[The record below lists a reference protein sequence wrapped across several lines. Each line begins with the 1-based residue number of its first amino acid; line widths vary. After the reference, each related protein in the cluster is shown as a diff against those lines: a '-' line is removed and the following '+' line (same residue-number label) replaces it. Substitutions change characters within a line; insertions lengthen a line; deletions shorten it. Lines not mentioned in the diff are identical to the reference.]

1 MRRLEPALVL
11 PLLLSTVVATAG
23 IREVELALPVR
34 PKLALTGHE
43 KIYVGP
49 FVRESRGDDVSSRLN
64 FDVAAE
70 FDRYLRRLLRKE
82 SKLVVVEPLDNLR
95 PPTLDP
101 MQLARATDF
110 WREVGNRTGA
120 DYIVAGSIDFLVE
133 DRTGYKTEEYMSPID
148 GRTYYRQVL
157 VEQTGF
163 SYDILLTVYDGR
175 TGELVLEE
183 PLKDFQERAERNF
196 DEFVGMFS
204 NLYALENHL
213 VGVFVPRTVKSK
225 RLLFT
230 P

>member
-1 MRRLEPALVL
+1 MRPRKLAFTL
-11 PLLLSTVVATAG
+11 PLLVASGLASAG

-49 FVRESRGDDVSSRLN
+49 FVRESRGDDASTRIN

-101 MQLARATDF
+101 LQLARAVDF

-120 DYIVAGSIDFLVE
+120 DYVVAGSIDFLVE
-133 DRTGYKTEEYMSPID
+133 DRTGYKTEEYTSPID

-213 VGVFVPRTVKSK
+213 IGVFVPRTVKSK